1 MSVSMRRRANS
12 CALALVAALAVA
24 GCGGD
29 EPSGIA
35 IEGNYSLEQAQLFE
49 DFPLYALGESY
60 GDLPLVAVQRTFDAS
75 VEPPPVRPN
84 YVDFIYGTCEP
95 AAGSEGRCTPPLSVQ
110 VWAACERNPLVYGPE
125 AGQERPIEVR
135 GVPGYFY
142 EGGGRLELSTG
153 TSTVVIFASG
163 RQAALAAA
171 AVLRG
176 VNNPVTAEENLPA
189 PAYTRAEGGIV
200 SVIPCAYEDPTQ
212 QIAQDPDKARRVE
225 RALQTSLDAGAAR
238 KDNPPVREIDC
249 FRSPVPTRAGALAD
263 AHECMIGWDDG
274 SFVTWCVLSGKAK
287 LLRATVPEG
296 CEQAA
301 NGQTSFVPAVDPG
314 ATAPMRWAG
323 HAEDVCLRWRE
334 REGETIAELDQD
346 LLNEDLSYI
355 WFVLRPYEAGL
366 VRDLRVIPGRTG
378 PARRAVALYT
388 KRIASIDAG
397 LSTWQKGDR
406 EAALAHF
413 DRAEKL
419 SLPLSRLFGAVHAD
433 ACAPF

>member
-1 MSVSMRRRANS
+1 MSVSMRRRAAS
-12 CALALVAALAVA
+12 CALALVAALALA

-29 EPSGIA
+29 EPAGSA
-35 IEGNYSLEQAQLFE
+35 SEGSFSLEQARLFAE
-49 DFPLYALGESY
+49 FPLYAPGESH
-60 GDLPLVAVQRTFDAS
+60 GDLPLTAVVRQFDSSPHAA
-75 VEPPPVRPN
+75 PVREN
-84 YVDFIYGTCEP
+84 YVDFIYGSCD
-95 AAGSEGRCTPPLSVQ
+95 ASEQGCAPPLSVQ
-110 VWAACERNPLVYGPE
+110 VWAAGERNPLVYGPE

-171 AVLRG
+171 AALRG
-176 VNNPVTAEENLPA
+176 VNNSVTAEENLPA

-238 KDNPPVREIDC
+238 KDNPPVHEVDC

-323 HAEDVCLRWRE
+323 HAEDVCVRWRG

-346 LLNEDLSYI
+346 LLSEDLSYI

-366 VRDLRVIPGRTG
+366 VRDLRVIPGRKG